1 MKDLQPRNQG
11 IGTVEET
18 SGSLQRW
25 WRGRNDDLK
34 RQPFFGLIL
43 YGRRGGEV
51 HDEETENTGGVER
64 VT

>member
-34 RQPFFGLIL
+34 RQPFL
-43 YGRRGGEV
+43 GERYTMKKQKIQAAWSV
-51 HDEETENTGGVER
+51 
-64 VT
+64 